1 MHWLAEQLGGAGS
14 AFVGAYLGASTA
26 STHCSCHFESSPV
39 DEGLLTILRA
49 QLDRCGPE
57 RLHAAAAPV
66 CAQPVGGFL
75 VAAGLG
81 LLLGMATTL
90 DSDIIQILVDYVDD
104 PNSLWHHRL
113 LLFELGPGRWV
124 CATPDFS
131 VQVIDLSQHR
141 VLPLARAAPWPAQ
154 VRGNVYGFDPLTA
167 DQRDDLFLRG
177 GQLARV
183 LGHQPGNTAAAAD
196 RQWRVSDTGHEK
208 FNEVVADGNMLGD
221 RAVVKGDTGLY
232 CIDEG
237 ASEWVSVQRVRVRD
251 HDAWLEKKRS
261 GPGRDLRILPVHR
274 DAGGK
279 RAMLL
284 RESINLF
291 REPKFPD
298 WPFEGP
304 SAAKEVLGDVAAA
317 GLELHLYP
325 TWWESKSGVNPTGSV
340 AREVRLAFDY
350 LRMLQAYDQTNM
362 VSLAAV
368 ELICRRIVVCQKA
381 VRRNPKAPDFTG
393 LERFVLSNFD
403 ESGGLKTTEFDKY
416 MAEQQKASAVALKSM
431 RQDVEEQENEKKRQA
446 AGIAGLGQFGGA
458 PFFEVLSSPCDTF
471 PLPTGSALDM
481 FGRGDRAA
489 SRRLPTRAGDEPS
502 AAALVSDAV
511 AALNGLAS
519 ARIGRPLQVRRSRP
533 AEREVTSAQQSIL
546 DRVAERVD
554 DQFPAPPDASFSS
567 ALPDLLKCADMYLT
581 SESSSRVPIQLERLK
596 ILQNSTMPKEALDVV
611 GADARKL
618 LADPWRYIERRAN
631 DVEADGPPPRPYTD
645 PRLRF
650 SRELMKE
657 LVLTLHRGNL
667 VVFRPSVKAFIG
679 LFTVVKKDGWWQRL
693 IVDARVPNHWHR
705 RPPHSYLA
713 TPGAAS
719 ALDLSDAA
727 LEPGDAAVFYGS
739 MVAVLSER
747 GFTLRDN
754 VECDANLDMVGFE
767 LQGAKF
773 VWRQR
778 RSRFWR
784 LWHAL
789 RQLELRGGCAGEV
802 MRIILG
808 HLVNFF
814 MLSRPALSVLSRL
827 YVFSTENLGRYRRF
841 DGHVRGE
848 LVTCRGLLAL
858 VRSRLRPHHY
868 PVAFCSDASTRGYA
882 IHSGQIDPHLLY
894 DVCRW
899 RERWRFA
906 VAEEGEGPG
915 IDGAQ
920 TGLDADF
927 RELGADLDIE
937 DGDWDRRG
945 DRAVPVR
952 RAPRVSSLVPAE
964 ALRAAELGLPHP
976 RVTGIVPALPDTLV
990 APTRWRRLLVG
1001 AWQRREAIHMKEARI
1016 ALVGLYHAVRDPA
1029 SHGGVV
1035 LSLGDNLSEV
1045 LATERGRAH
1054 DPALN
1059 SVCRRAAAVELGAEA
1074 RWVRRYVETDR
1085 NPTDSDSRLAEQ
1097 GILAPGESLR
1107 GGRLAARLRRLREGA
1122 CCPDRVPDGAPRA
1135 AASSAAAPAP
1145 PAGPQRRPPWPG
1157 ARGPSRR
1164 RDRAGVLEIFGGSCR
1179 FSGACAAAGLR
1190 ILCPVDVSAGPHF
1203 NVLSI
1208 AVQQKILHWIS
1219 HGYVCHVH
1227 IATPCTRWSVAN
1239 ATGAPDS
1246 EGSRAGLGCA
1256 DFTVRVLKMCH
1267 RCGVSV
1273 SLENP
1278 RSSRLLKYPPLV
1290 NIFEKLGCVSFE
1302 YHCCRYGA
1310 PYLKPTVFVTNVP
1323 SLSVIER
1330 ACVCT
1335 VPHERLEGKV
1345 KIPDETGKLVWKWKT
1360 SLAGAYPPGLCRVA
1374 ARGLKEALGPGAL
1387 RRDGE
1392 PALDPRWERELAAA
1406 AGFPQ
1411 PKPLEVPSCP
1421 RRFTTGWEHA
1431 VGHQLCGDSAE
1442 QRRQATLTSGGRPP
1456 QGLLLPDGVDS
1467 RPPTGDRR
1475 RRAATRQAV
1484 AKTVKVSPGEKGY
1497 LKQRSVGGATLRL
1510 YQREYEMLV
1519 AWWKAQRLS
1528 TVSTE
1533 AHDEALERYL
1543 DKLFFDGE
1551 PASRA
1556 NNVVHA
1562 LMYHIDEVWAKT
1574 PHFPRTRR
1582 ALRGFRKAS
1591 QTRSRDGCPWEAALA
1606 LAHWMGRQ
1614 RTPFMAD
1621 SAALTLV
1628 LFDGYLRASEGLGL
1642 GRDQLI
1648 PPQGGRGARR
1658 CWAAM
1663 ICPEEEGRPTKS
1675 GDFDDTVIF
1684 GDTSEAR
1691 RPLLTKILQVL
1702 HRTTEAGALVFDG
1715 LSLSSYERVFRRGTL
1730 ELGLENLRLTPH
1742 CLRHGGASTDGLDDL
1757 PIVQIQ
1763 KRGRWKSLASC
1774 KRYEK
1779 KGRLLKQLDRL
1790 KAVPGV
1796 HGETSLQWL
1805 LTQFPRILQNQRVM
1819 S

>member
-1 MHWLAEQLGGAGS
+1 PKVRGGPLGVSIVALVQARMHWLAEQLGGVGS
-14 AFVGAYLGASTA
+14 AFVGAYLGASATG
-26 STHCSCHFESSPV
+26 THCSCHFESSPV

-81 LLLGMATTL
+81 LLLGVSLTL
-90 DSDIIQILVDYVDD
+90 GALAALRPQA
-104 PNSLWHHRL
+104 PAAAQPAAAGR
-113 LLFELGPGRWV
+113 GP
-124 CATPDFS
+124 
-131 VQVIDLSQHR
+131 
-141 VLPLARAAPWPAQ
+141 

-183 LGHQPGNTAAAAD
+183 LGHQPGNVAAAAD

-208 FNEVVADGNMLGD
+208 FNEVVADGSMLGD

-237 ASEWVSVQRVRVRD
+237 ASEWVSVQRVRVQD

-279 RAMLL
+279 RVMLL

-325 TWWESKSGVNPTGSV
+325 TWWESKSGVNPAGSV

-416 MAEQQKASAVALKSM
+416 MAEQQKASAVVLKSM

-446 AGIAGLGQFGGA
+446 GRQQGGGK
-458 PFFEVLSSPCDTF
+458 T
-471 PLPTGSALDM
+471 
-481 FGRGDRAA
+481 
-489 SRRLPTRAGDEPS
+489 AGDEPS

-519 ARIGRPLQVRRSRP
+519 ARIGRPLQARRSRP

-546 DRVAERVD
+546 DRVVERVD

-618 LADPWRYIERRAN
+618 LTDPWRYIERRAG

-650 SRELMKE
+650 SRKLMKE

-727 LEPGDAAVFYGS
+727 LEPGAAGSLELCGAAVDLQGGFYQLSFKVMSDWFGIDCRMTAAEAGITQVFDVVDGVGTWLPVAAKAQLLRDGQPAPRLAKGRPVAAPYVDNGNLLCFDREDAAVFYAS

-789 RQLELRGGCAGEV
+789 RQLELRGGCTGEV

-827 YVFSTENLGRYRRF
+827 CVFSTENLGRYRRF

-882 IHSGQIDPHLLY
+882 IHSGQIDPQLLY

-906 VAEEGEGPG
+906 VAEEDEGPG

-945 DRAVPVR
+945 DRAAPAR
-952 RAPRVSSLVPAE
+952 RAPRVSSLVPAD
-964 ALRAAELGLPHP
+964 ALRAAEPGLPHP

-1059 SVCRRAAAVELGAEA
+1059 SVCRRAAAVELGAEV

-1107 GGRLAARLRRLREGA
+1107 GGRLAARLGRLRAGA
-1122 CCPDRVPDGAPRA
+1122 CRPDRVPEGAPCA
-1135 AASSAAAPAP
+1135 TAGSAAAPAP
-1145 PAGPQRRPPWPG
+1145 PAGPRRRPLWPG
-1157 ARGPSRR
+1157 ARGPPRR

-1190 ILCPVDVSAGPHF
+1190 ILRPVDVSAGPHF
-1203 NVLSI
+1203 NVLCI

-1227 IATPCTRWSVAN
+1227 IATPCARWSVAN
-1239 ATGAPDS
+1239 TTGAPDS

-1256 DFTVRVLKMCH
+1256 DFTVRVLRMCL

-1310 PYLKPTVFVTNVP
+1310 PCLKPTVFVTNVP

-1406 AGFPQ
+1406 AGLPQ

-1421 RRFTTGWEHA
+1421 RR
-1431 VGHQLCGDSAE
+1431 
-1442 QRRQATLTSGGRPP
+1442 R
-1456 QGLLLPDGVDS
+1456 
-1467 RPPTGDRR
+1467 
-1475 RRAATRQAV
+1475 AV
-1484 AKTVKVSPGEKGY
+1484 AKTVKVSPGEEGY

-1519 AWWKAQRLS
+1519 AWWEAQRLS

-1614 RTPFMAD
+1614 RTPFMVN

-1648 PPQGGRGARR
+1648 PPQGGHGARR

-1675 GDFDDTVIF
+1675 GDFDDTIIF

-1796 HGETSLQWL
+1796 HGETSLRWL

-1819 S
+1819 N

>member
-1 MHWLAEQLGGAGS
+1 
-14 AFVGAYLGASTA
+14 
-26 STHCSCHFESSPV
+26 
-39 DEGLLTILRA
+39 
-49 QLDRCGPE
+49 
-57 RLHAAAAPV
+57 
-66 CAQPVGGFL
+66 
-75 VAAGLG
+75 
-81 LLLGMATTL
+81 
-90 DSDIIQILVDYVDD
+90 
-104 PNSLWHHRL
+104 
-113 LLFELGPGRWV
+113 
-124 CATPDFS
+124 
-131 VQVIDLSQHR
+131 
-141 VLPLARAAPWPAQ
+141 

-183 LGHQPGNTAAAAD
+183 LGHQPGNVAAAAD

-208 FNEVVADGNMLGD
+208 FNEVVADGSMLGD

-237 ASEWVSVQRVRVRD
+237 ASEWVSVQRVRVQD

-279 RAMLL
+279 RVMLL

-325 TWWESKSGVNPTGSV
+325 TWWESKSGVNPAGSV

-416 MAEQQKASAVALKSM
+416 MAEQQKASAVVLKSM

-446 AGIAGLGQFGGA
+446 GRQQGGGK
-458 PFFEVLSSPCDTF
+458 
-471 PLPTGSALDM
+471 TGN
-481 FGRGDRAA
+481 
-489 SRRLPTRAGDEPS
+489 AGDEPS

-519 ARIGRPLQVRRSRP
+519 ARIGRPLQARRSRP

-650 SRELMKE
+650 SRKLMKE

-727 LEPGDAAVFYGS
+727 LEPGAAGSLELCGAAVDLQDGFYQLGFKVMSDWFGIDCRMTAAEAGITQVFDVVDGVGTWLPVAAKAQLLRDGQPAPRLAKGRPVAAPYVDNGNLLCFDREDAAAFYGS

-789 RQLELRGGCAGEV
+789 RQLELRGGCTGEV

-814 MLSRPALSVLSRL
+814 MLSRPALSVLSQL

-868 PVAFCSDASTRGYA
+868 PVAFCSDASTRGCA

-899 RERWRFA
+899 RERWRFT
-906 VAEEGEGPG
+906 VAEEDEGPG

-976 RVTGIVPALPDTLV
+976 RVTGVVPALPDTLV

-1029 SHGGVV
+1029 SHGGAV

-1059 SVCRRAAAVELGAEA
+1059 SVCRRAAAVELGAEV

-1107 GGRLAARLRRLREGA
+1107 GGRLAARLGRLREGA
-1122 CCPDRVPDGAPRA
+1122 CRPDRVPEGAPRA
-1135 AASSAAAPAP
+1135 AAGSAAAPAP
-1145 PAGPQRRPPWPG
+1145 PAGPQRRPLWPG
-1157 ARGPSRR
+1157 ARGPSHR

-1203 NVLSI
+1203 NVLCI

-1239 ATGAPDS
+1239 TTGAPDS

-1256 DFTVRVLKMCH
+1256 DFAVRVLRMCH

-1278 RSSRLLKYPPLV
+1278 RSSRLLKYPPLA
-1290 NIFEKLGCVSFE
+1290 NIFAKLGCVSFE

-1323 SLSVIER
+1323 RLSGR
-1330 ACVCT
+1330 
-1335 VPHERLEGKV
+1335 
-1345 KIPDETGKLVWKWKT
+1345 
-1360 SLAGAYPPGLCRVA
+1360 
-1374 ARGLKEALGPGAL
+1374 
-1387 RRDGE
+1387 
-1392 PALDPRWERELAAA
+1392 
-1406 AGFPQ
+1406 
-1411 PKPLEVPSCP
+1411 VPSAVMAS
-1421 RRFTTGWEHA
+1421 RRSTRA
-1431 VGHQLCGDSAE
+1431 
-1442 QRRQATLTSGGRPP
+1442 RR
-1456 QGLLLPDGVDS
+1456 
-1467 RPPTGDRR
+1467 
-1475 RRAATRQAV
+1475 AV
-1484 AKTVKVSPGEKGY
+1484 AKTVKVSPGEEGY

-1510 YQREYEMLV
+1510 YQRECEMLV

-1562 LMYHIDEVWAKT
+1562 LMCHIDEVWAKT

-1614 RTPFMAD
+1614 RTPFMAN

-1648 PPQGGRGARR
+1648 PPQGGHGARR

-1715 LSLSSYERVFRRGTL
+1715 LSLNSCERVFRRGTL

-1742 CLRHGGASTDGLDDL
+1742 CLRRGGASTDGLDDL

-1790 KAVPGV
+1790 K
-1796 HGETSLQWL
+1796 
-1805 LTQFPRILQNQRVM
+1805 
-1819 S
+1819 

>member
-1 MHWLAEQLGGAGS
+1 
-14 AFVGAYLGASTA
+14 
-26 STHCSCHFESSPV
+26 
-39 DEGLLTILRA
+39 
-49 QLDRCGPE
+49 
-57 RLHAAAAPV
+57 
-66 CAQPVGGFL
+66 
-75 VAAGLG
+75 
-81 LLLGMATTL
+81 
-90 DSDIIQILVDYVDD
+90 
-104 PNSLWHHRL
+104 
-113 LLFELGPGRWV
+113 
-124 CATPDFS
+124 
-131 VQVIDLSQHR
+131 
-141 VLPLARAAPWPAQ
+141 
-154 VRGNVYGFDPLTA
+154 
-167 DQRDDLFLRG
+167 
-177 GQLARV
+177 
-183 LGHQPGNTAAAAD
+183 
-196 RQWRVSDTGHEK
+196 
-208 FNEVVADGNMLGD
+208 
-221 RAVVKGDTGLY
+221 
-232 CIDEG
+232 
-237 ASEWVSVQRVRVRD
+237 
-251 HDAWLEKKRS
+251 
-261 GPGRDLRILPVHR
+261 
-274 DAGGK
+274 
-279 RAMLL
+279 
-284 RESINLF
+284 
-291 REPKFPD
+291 
-298 WPFEGP
+298 
-304 SAAKEVLGDVAAA
+304 
-317 GLELHLYP
+317 
-325 TWWESKSGVNPTGSV
+325 
-340 AREVRLAFDY
+340 
-350 LRMLQAYDQTNM
+350 
-362 VSLAAV
+362 
-368 ELICRRIVVCQKA
+368 
-381 VRRNPKAPDFTG
+381 
-393 LERFVLSNFD
+393 
-403 ESGGLKTTEFDKY
+403 
-416 MAEQQKASAVALKSM
+416 
-431 RQDVEEQENEKKRQA
+431 
-446 AGIAGLGQFGGA
+446 
-458 PFFEVLSSPCDTF
+458 
-471 PLPTGSALDM
+471 
-481 FGRGDRAA
+481 
-489 SRRLPTRAGDEPS
+489 
-502 AAALVSDAV
+502 
-511 AALNGLAS
+511 
-519 ARIGRPLQVRRSRP
+519 
-533 AEREVTSAQQSIL
+533 
-546 DRVAERVD
+546 
-554 DQFPAPPDASFSS
+554 
-567 ALPDLLKCADMYLT
+567 MYLT

-650 SRELMKE
+650 SRKLMKE

-789 RQLELRGGCAGEV
+789 RQLELRGGCTGEV

-814 MLSRPALSVLSRL
+814 MLSRPALSVLSQL

-906 VAEEGEGPG
+906 VAEEDEGPG

-945 DRAVPVR
+945 DRAVPAR

-1059 SVCRRAAAVELGAEA
+1059 SVCRRAAAVELGAEV

-1107 GGRLAARLRRLREGA
+1107 GGRLAARLGRLREGA
-1122 CCPDRVPDGAPRA
+1122 CRPDRVPEGAPRA
-1135 AASSAAAPAP
+1135 AAGSAAAPAP
-1145 PAGPQRRPPWPG
+1145 PAGPQRRPLWPG

-1203 NVLSI
+1203 NVLCI

-1227 IATPCTRWSVAN
+1227 IATPCARWSVAN
-1239 ATGAPDS
+1239 TTGAPDS

-1256 DFTVRVLKMCH
+1256 DFTVRVLRMCH

-1278 RSSRLLKYPPLV
+1278 RSSRLLKYPPLA

-1406 AGFPQ
+1406 AGLPQ

-1442 QRRQATLTSGGRPP
+1442 QRRQAALTNGGRPP
-1456 QGLLLPDGVDS
+1456 LGLLLPDGVDS

-1475 RRAATRQAV
+1475 RRASTGRAV
-1484 AKTVKVSPGEKGY
+1484 AKTVKVSPGEEGY

-1510 YQREYEMLV
+1510 CQRECEML
-1519 AWWKAQRLS
+1519 
-1528 TVSTE
+1528 

-1551 PASRA
+1551 PASRT

-1614 RTPFMAD
+1614 RTPFMAN

-1648 PPQGGRGARR
+1648 PPQGGHGARR

-1715 LSLSSYERVFRRGTL
+1715 LSLSSCERVFRRGTL
-1730 ELGLENLRLTPH
+1730 ELGLENLRLTPR

-1796 HGETSLQWL
+1796 HGETSLRWL
-1805 LTQFPRILQNQRVM
+1805 LTQFPRILQNQR
-1819 S
+1819 

>member
-1 MHWLAEQLGGAGS
+1 M
-14 AFVGAYLGASTA
+14 
-26 STHCSCHFESSPV
+26 
-39 DEGLLTILRA
+39 
-49 QLDRCGPE
+49 
-57 RLHAAAAPV
+57 
-66 CAQPVGGFL
+66 
-75 VAAGLG
+75 
-81 LLLGMATTL
+81 
-90 DSDIIQILVDYVDD
+90 
-104 PNSLWHHRL
+104 
-113 LLFELGPGRWV
+113 
-124 CATPDFS
+124 
-131 VQVIDLSQHR
+131 
-141 VLPLARAAPWPAQ
+141 
-154 VRGNVYGFDPLTA
+154 
-167 DQRDDLFLRG
+167 
-177 GQLARV
+177 
-183 LGHQPGNTAAAAD
+183 
-196 RQWRVSDTGHEK
+196 
-208 FNEVVADGNMLGD
+208 
-221 RAVVKGDTGLY
+221 
-232 CIDEG
+232 
-237 ASEWVSVQRVRVRD
+237 
-251 HDAWLEKKRS
+251 
-261 GPGRDLRILPVHR
+261 
-274 DAGGK
+274 
-279 RAMLL
+279 
-284 RESINLF
+284 
-291 REPKFPD
+291 
-298 WPFEGP
+298 
-304 SAAKEVLGDVAAA
+304 
-317 GLELHLYP
+317 
-325 TWWESKSGVNPTGSV
+325 
-340 AREVRLAFDY
+340 
-350 LRMLQAYDQTNM
+350 
-362 VSLAAV
+362 
-368 ELICRRIVVCQKA
+368 
-381 VRRNPKAPDFTG
+381 
-393 LERFVLSNFD
+393 
-403 ESGGLKTTEFDKY
+403 
-416 MAEQQKASAVALKSM
+416 
-431 RQDVEEQENEKKRQA
+431 
-446 AGIAGLGQFGGA
+446 FGG
-458 PFFEVLSSPCDTF
+458 
-471 PLPTGSALDM
+471 
-481 FGRGDRAA
+481 GDRAA

-519 ARIGRPLQVRRSRP
+519 ARIGRPLQARRSRP

-596 ILQNSTMPKEALDVV
+596 ILQNSTTPKEALDVV

-650 SRELMKE
+650 SRKLMKE

-727 LEPGDAAVFYGS
+727 LEPGAAGSLELCGAAVDLQDGFYQLSFKVMSDWFGIDCRMTAAEAGITQVFDVVDGVGTWLPVAAKDPVWPCFCGVPMGWTWALFICHSALTDAMVESLVRVMRCDRGLAEAQLLRDGQPAPRLAKGRPVAAPYVDNGNLLCFDREDAAVFYGS

-789 RQLELRGGCAGEV
+789 RQLELRGGCTGEV

-814 MLSRPALSVLSRL
+814 MLSRPALSVLSQL

-858 VRSRLRPHHY
+858 VRSRLRPRHY

-899 RERWRFA
+899 RERWRFT
-906 VAEEGEGPG
+906 VAEEDEGPG

-1059 SVCRRAAAVELGAEA
+1059 SVCRRAAAVELGAEV

-1107 GGRLAARLRRLREGA
+1107 GGRLAARLGRLREGA
-1122 CCPDRVPDGAPRA
+1122 CCPDRVPDGTPRA
-1135 AASSAAAPAP
+1135 AASSTAAPAP
-1145 PAGPQRRPPWPG
+1145 PAGPQRRPLCPG

-1190 ILCPVDVSAGPHF
+1190 ILRPIDVSAG
-1203 NVLSI
+1203 
-1208 AVQQKILHWIS
+1208 
-1219 HGYVCHVH
+1219 
-1227 IATPCTRWSVAN
+1227 
-1239 ATGAPDS
+1239 
-1246 EGSRAGLGCA
+1246 
-1256 DFTVRVLKMCH
+1256 MCH

-1330 ACVCT
+1330 ACVCI
-1335 VPHERLEGKV
+1335 VPHGRLEGKV

-1392 PALDPRWERELAAA
+1392 PALDPRWERELAVA

-1411 PKPLEVPSCP
+1411 PKPLE
-1421 RRFTTGWEHA
+1421 
-1431 VGHQLCGDSAE
+1431 
-1442 QRRQATLTSGGRPP
+1442 ATLTNGGRPP

-1475 RRAATRQAV
+1475 AV

-1528 TVSTE
+1528 TASTE

-1591 QTRSRDGCPWEAALA
+1591 QTWSRDGCPWEAALA

-1614 RTPFMAD
+1614 RTPFMAN

-1648 PPQGGRGARR
+1648 P

-1715 LSLSSYERVFRRGTL
+1715 LSLNSYERVFRRGTL